1 MGIFCTTI
9 RTEAGRILVLFLLGA
24 KEAGETSLIAFIP
37 AFTNAVADA
46 LGVRPLDLPVTP
58 DKLMELIE
66 NKKEE

>member
-1 MGIFCTTI
+1 
-9 RTEAGRILVLFLLGA
+9 
-24 KEAGETSLIAFIP
+24 
-37 AFTNAVADA
+37 A